1 MGASTEKHMTLTARL
16 LMICG
21 ALLYLA
27 GPLALH
33 LPSVPVRGW
42 VRGDVMIAMFIVGS
56 LLVVVGLTM
65 WHRQHL
71 RRKQAAAPV
80 TPSGHRSLEQR

>member
-1 MGASTEKHMTLTARL
+1 MTLTARL
-16 LMICG
+16 FMICG

-56 LLVVVGLTM
+56 ILVFIGITM
-65 WHRQHL
+65 WHRQRL
-71 RRKQAAAPV
+71 RQQQADAPV
-80 TPSGHRSLEQR
+80 TPAIRRTLERR